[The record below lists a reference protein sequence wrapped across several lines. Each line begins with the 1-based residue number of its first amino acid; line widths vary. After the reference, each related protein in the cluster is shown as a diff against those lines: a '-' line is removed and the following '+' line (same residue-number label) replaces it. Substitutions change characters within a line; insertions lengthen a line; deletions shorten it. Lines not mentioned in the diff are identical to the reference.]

1 MKPIIKQLLKEVET
15 SQQDLKLSCLTD
27 IGDYIEHPYPHEDG
41 YVEVVQQLII
51 LLSKETNHEVRKLL
65 VRNIERAYLQ
75 QINLSDINF
84 EPLTGNL
91 NNADSNFIRSVLY
104 LLSMTYKREYI
115 PIVEQYLNHPD
126 EEVRKEAQ
134 YILDT
139 W

>member
-91 NNADSNFIRSVLY
+91 NNADSNFIRCVLY
-104 LLSMTYKREYI
+104 LLSMTYNRSYI
-115 PIVEQYLNHPD
+115 PIVEQYLDHPD

>member
-15 SQQDLKLSCLTD
+15 GQQHLKLSCLTD
-27 IGDYIEHPYPHEDG
+27 IGDYIEHPYPYEDG
-41 YVEVVQQLII
+41 YAEVVQQLII

-84 EPLTGNL
+84 EPVTGIL
-91 NNADSNFIRSVLY
+91 NNADSYFIRSVLY

-115 PIVEQYLNHPD
+115 PIIEQYLNHPD